1 MLEQVFLRR
10 ALPLLVQDG
19 RVKLTDWKGRAVRF
33 EGPKTAQDR
42 PWLDV
47 TIHSFDVIR
56 QMATRP
62 QIASLT
68 FGEAYVN
75 GDVTFGGG
83 YGKDAE
89 QLKLFFELLA
99 ANASRSLPQLMRRA
113 SNDESEQQQ
122 NIGTHYDV
130 SYDDVVSTGQPSAKE
145 QYFDRLLG
153 ETRLY
158 SCAYRRDKGV
168 TLDQAQRA
176 KTDLLHN
183 KLELE
188 GLKGLRLLDV
198 GCGSGYLAVAAAKK
212 YGVRVTGITISR
224 EQLAHARLLARR
236 EGVEHLVQFEPFNYQ
251 ELPAKLRGTQFDRIV
266 SVGMFE
272 HVGAKDYEL
281 FFRTMSDLLVPVGIF
296 VLHTITQE
304 AKRPI
309 SPFVDKHIFP
319 GGYLPTLGEIM
330 GALKGTGLRQEHY
343 EDLCQHYAWTLEE
356 WAKRHLQ
363 YREEIEELLDEE
375 FWRTRWLWLWA
386 SWAGFCFGTLGLGQF
401 VIRKG
406 KPTGPVTRDRY
417 YELSVA

>member
-1 MLEQVFLRR
+1 MLEQALLRR
-10 ALPLLVQDG
+10 TLPMLVQDG
-19 RVKLTDWKGRAVRF
+19 RVKLTDWKGRVIQF

-47 TIHSFDVIR
+47 TIHSFDVVR

-62 QIASLT
+62 QVASLA

-75 GDVTFGGG
+75 GDVTFGEG

-99 ANASRSLPQLMRRA
+99 ANAGRSLPQLMRRA
-113 SNDESEQQQ
+113 DNSESKQQQ

-130 SYDDVVSTGQPSAKE
+130 SYDDVVSMGQPSAKE

-158 SCAYRRDKGV
+158 SCAYRKDEST

-176 KTDLLHN
+176 KTELLLN
-183 KLELE
+183 KLGLE
-188 GLKGLRLLDV
+188 GLKRPRLLDV

-212 YGVRVTGITISR
+212 YGARVTGITISR
-224 EQLAHARLLARR
+224 EQLVHARLLARR
-236 EGVEHLVQFEPFNYQ
+236 EGVEELVQFELLNYQ
-251 ELPAKLRGTQFDRIV
+251 ELPVKLKDERFDRIV

-281 FFRTMSDLLVPVGIF
+281 FFRILSDVLVPGGVF

-304 AKRPI
+304 TKRPI

-319 GGYLPTLGEIM
+319 GGYLPTLEEIA

-386 SWAGFCFGTLGLGQF
+386 SWAGFRHGTLGLGQF

-406 KPTGPVTRDRY
+406 KPVEPVTRDSY
-417 YELSVA
+417 YELSTA